1 LFHNYYAGGLINHNT
16 GKNDCVAMDWWWRFM
31 GRHPVAWK
39 NIHPEDR
46 IRTYRIC
53 GEVLPTDKSDA
64 EKKCSTYPA
73 IMRRFPRQYLKKD
86 VTIRNP
92 VQTWRDP
99 QGGPDIYIEYVSYGQ
114 STQAQAGVQRK
125 AIWIDEGPSVEFYE
139 EQRPRLAAAE
149 QERGGDLILTYTP
162 TETQAGWIFDNI
174 YDRAQVI
181 MRSHSV
187 LRRIYARS
195 GKKERYPTV
204 QKTDVESD
212 IAVIMASTYDNPT
225 FSKSTVDKIKN
236 DYADED
242 VQDARIWGLFR
253 QISGKVMKN
262 FTSQVHVV
270 SLGDFFPDGLPH
282 SYKFFRGVDYHSK
295 NPWACVWL
303 ALSPFNELFVWAELK
318 PDPDKMV
325 THDIA
330 RAIAETSGDYH
341 YVLSKIDPYANE
353 KQGNTGLSTIDD
365 LNRAFAQLKR
375 DGIGSGGYWTPW
387 DTKSSKGLEDFRGRL
402 SNSMRVG
409 RPFNNEIVEN
419 NQKVLLPTIWFSNA
433 CPVVIESMKKWKW
446 AEWGDRDK
454 LVSNDPKG
462 NKLGEREQRYSHF
475 PITIECLLKCPELAM
490 ARFRNEADKP
500 ALRQGK
506 RYFNAGARR

>member
-341 YVLSKIDPYANE
+341 YVLSKIDPYA
-353 KQGNTGLSTIDD
+353 
-365 LNRAFAQLKR
+365 QLKR